1 MEFLHVSHEQI
12 GFIPDTKTL
21 VSLNH
26 GGHPCS
32 LDTFWRMYT
41 FIIGE
46 MLHFPRFELRFS
58 SAGRSNAL
66 RSFNFQI
73 YAQIDLRRAAFNP
86 VLDHFE
92 SYRAGSVFVIERLEY
107 NCLFRY
113 LFSSLGSVISV
124 LLFLYEK
131 NSRSNMLNFTFS
143 KIVGT
148 INPRSYKIR
157 S

>member
-1 MEFLHVSHEQI
+1 
-12 GFIPDTKTL
+12 
-21 VSLNH
+21 
-26 GGHPCS
+26 
-32 LDTFWRMYT
+32 
-41 FIIGE
+41 

-113 LFSSLGSVISV
+113 LFPSLGSVISV

>member
-92 SYRAGSVFVIERLEY
+92 SYRGGSVFVIERLEFISLFVSKSWICY
-107 NCLFRY
+107 KRVIFVWKKFEIEYVEFYILENC
-113 LFSSLGSVISV
+113 G
-124 LLFLYEK
+124 
-131 NSRSNMLNFTFS
+131 NN
-143 KIVGT
+143 
-148 INPRSYKIR
+148 
-157 S
+157 